1 MAGQFSPQEQAYY
14 NKLFDGVDKEKLGV
28 LPGDASI
35 TFLLTSGLP
44 QRTLGEIWALCDP
57 NNTGYLT
64 RDGWWKACRL
74 IGWAQKG
81 EPIKAELTSRP
92 GAFPRF
98 EGQDPPP
105 SATAP
110 VSSMTPQLTGAG
122 SAAAHPP
129 LTPADRTQF
138 TRLFVSSN
146 PVNGLLPAT
155 QAQTIFI
162 KSGLPT
168 ETLAQIWNLADTQ
181 QRGSLDLPDFILAMY
196 FIQHTMAGAF
206 KSLPPVLP
214 AGLYEQASGGR
225 PKPPPL
231 PTSPIARQ
239 MTGNMSSTGSPT
251 PSMITRQM
259 TGSGAPIQPQR
270 TGQGYSAPPAVPS
283 RQFSGSSYM
292 PSQPAQQAWDI
303 KSEEKQAADSFF
315 DGLDTMKRGF
325 IEGDVAVPFMIQ
337 SGLPEGVLAQIWDLA
352 DIRKEGKLNK
362 DEFAVALYLINKKLG
377 GIEVPTTLPSSL
389 IPPSLR
395 GGAEQQQ
402 PSQTQRD
409 LFDLFADS
417 PPASAGPTQQ
427 TQAQTN
433 NYFTPPL
440 SATATGQGRPQRA
453 HLPGGTE
460 SFGPSSFGGDLM
472 GDDDTSSPAVP
483 QPQAKAPPA
492 RSLSAIQPQVAGPK
506 APERDLSADIGNA
519 KNSLDST
526 TRGVEGLQKEKMELE
541 QKESA
546 SATQLKEIELRL
558 SSVRAQHDNE
568 TRIVEDLKRRTNEQ
582 AENLKKLRADL
593 ITGESE
599 LSALRAE
606 KDETEQALL
615 RDKEEVRNMG
625 KRMKEV
631 QEETEKLKALL
642 EKMKKEARQQRG
654 MVAIAKKQVQTVEG
668 SRDAVQKEMDDV
680 AAGKGIEEPTEHPSQ
695 IANLSRGAASPEPTG
710 MMSPGNVTTA
720 ASIPLPATPQ
730 RALSPVA
737 TGNTSRSNNPFD
749 RLGFG
754 GASSAKPPAVPTG
767 SNQAF
772 FNAFAPQSEAQTPLE
787 QGNREIP
794 SSVHEEQP
802 KEDDS
807 HLSMLQ
813 KAAMGVGAVA
823 TAATAG
829 VMAVGGVA
837 GSAISDAGAAVR
849 SSVENVTGSTSE
861 KSTETS
867 GADTMHEIAENVK
880 EETASPETHQKTIT
894 DSSTPPHQDTVTSPF
909 NRENDARNLGAESPA
924 EHQEQEDPFG
934 MSSSIERRNS
944 DKTPTAETSSARA
957 GPESDDPF
965 GMPPT
970 ASTGGYV
977 EAKETETHFN
987 SGNRFES
994 NFNEGFNDDFGKEA
1008 GISDD
1013 TATNITSPTAD
1024 MHLAPAS
1031 EPRGEFDSAFTE
1043 AEQPAHAIPSQLRG
1057 LMSPGLGERTAST
1070 RAEAPSSSAGTPFS
1084 EFPPSTAQSINT
1096 EPPVPV
1102 DVAALAPIPPSTDDQ
1117 DEEDDRFRSVTGTSS
1132 AARSVDP
1139 ESSEDELDEPEDLD
1153 RTRSPFSGIQHR
1165 PHSDSEPEGDAF
1177 TLAQQRENPISN
1189 LATLGLGAPINES
1202 HTQASIPTDDFAQA
1216 RDAPSAPMPL
1226 PERRRDPPP
1235 PPAAKT
1241 PMGTQSSN
1249 PFASFASGSPTP
1261 AVVSAP
1267 TGAFTPGTEQKQD
1280 TSASSFDD
1288 DFDFENLPSAQVTH
1302 DQSNFPADKRRNTTD
1317 FDDEFDDFGNDFED
1331 IQAVSRQQQPI
1342 QSTAHTNPG
1351 APQLPGFDNNF
1362 GLEQAPAFVQA
1373 QPSSGTTSQQLHSN
1387 SNTDRGFGFD
1397 DDFGSAA
1404 FTPVPQ
1410 VQAQQN
1416 HAAYAPPPGPPPQ
1429 SQIGQAARPDLPA
1442 RQSVSRAQPDDL
1454 DDVKKLC
1461 NMGFDRSLV
1470 IDALEAN
1477 GYDFSKTL
1485 NVLLT

>member
-14 NKLFDGVDKEKLGV
+14 NKLFDVVDKEKLGV

-81 EPIKAELTSRP
+81 EPIKAELTSRS

-98 EGQDPPP
+98 DGQDPPP
-105 SATAP
+105 STTAP

-122 SAAAHPP
+122 SATAHPP

-239 MTGNMSSTGSPT
+239 MTGNMPPTGSPT

-270 TGQGYSAPPAVPS
+270 TGQGYSVPPVVPS

-315 DGLDTMKRGF
+315 DGLDTTKRGF
-325 IEGDVAVPFMIQ
+325 IEGDVAVPFMLQ

-377 GIEVPTTLPSSL
+377 GIEVPTTLPNSL

-395 GGAEQQQ
+395 GGAEQQ
-402 PSQTQRD
+402 PSQTQKD

-417 PPASAGPTQQ
+417 PPAAAGPTQQ

-440 SATATGQGRPQRA
+440 SANPTGQGRPQRA
-453 HLPGGTE
+453 HLPGGAE

-472 GDDDTSSPAVP
+472 GDDETPSPAVS

-492 RSLSAIQPQVAGPK
+492 RSLSAIQPQVTGPK
-506 APERDLSADIGNA
+506 ASERDYSADIGNA
-519 KNSLDST
+519 KLSLEST
-526 TRGVEGLQKEKMELE
+526 TRGVEGLQREKVDLE

-546 SATQLKEIELRL
+546 AASQLKEIELRL

-568 TRIVEDLKRRTNEQ
+568 TRIVDDLKRRTNEQ

-593 ITGESE
+593 ITSESE

-615 RDKEEVRNMG
+615 RDKEEVRTMG

-668 SRDAVQKEMDDV
+668 TRDTVQREMDDV
-680 AAGKGIEEPTEHPSQ
+680 AAGKGIEEPIEHLPQ
-695 IANLSRGAASPEPTG
+695 ISNLSRGAASPEPTG
-710 MMSPGNVTTA
+710 IMSPGNVNTA

-737 TGNTSRSNNPFD
+737 TGNASRSNNPFD

-754 GASSAKPPAVPTG
+754 SASTTKPPAVATG

-772 FNAFAPQSEAQTPLE
+772 FNAFAQQPEAQEPLE
-787 QGNREIP
+787 QSNKEIQ
-794 SSVHEEQP
+794 SSVVDQQP
-802 KEDDS
+802 KDDDS

-813 KAAMGVGAVA
+813 KAALGVGAVA

-829 VMAVGGVA
+829 VLAVGGAA
-837 GSAISDAGAAVR
+837 GSVISDAGAAVR
-849 SSVENVTGSTSE
+849 SGVEHVTDPASE
-861 KSTETS
+861 KSAEPS
-867 GADTMHEIAENVK
+867 AADTMHEIAENVK
-880 EETASPETHQKTIT
+880 EDNASPEPHQEMVT
-894 DSSTPPHQDTVTSPF
+894 DLNTPPHQDDVISPF
-909 NRENDARNLGAESPA
+909 NQEDAAQNLVAESPA
-924 EHQEQEDPFG
+924 EHQVEDPFG

-944 DKTPTAETSSARA
+944 DRTPTAETSFAQA
-957 GPESDDPF
+957 GPLHDDPF
-965 GMPPT
+965 GMPPM

-977 EAKETETHFN
+977 EAKDAETHFD
-987 SGNRFES
+987 SGDKFES

-1008 GISDD
+1008 GITDD
-1013 TATNITSPTAD
+1013 NAAHITSPTAD

-1031 EPRGEFDSAFTE
+1031 EPRGEFDSAFAD
-1043 AEQPAHAIPSQLRG
+1043 AEKPAPAIPPQLRG
-1057 LMSPGLGERTAST
+1057 LMAPGMPERTAST
-1070 RAEAPSSSAGTPFS
+1070 RAEASSSTVGTPLS
-1084 EFPPSTAQSINT
+1084 EFAPSTPRSIDT
-1096 EPPVPV
+1096 ESPVPV
-1102 DVAALAPIPPSTDDQ
+1102 DVPALAPIPPSTDDQ
-1117 DEEDDRFRSVTGTSS
+1117 DEDDDRLRSVAGMSS

-1139 ESSEDELDEPEDLD
+1139 ESSEDELDGPEDLD
-1153 RTRSPFSGIQHR
+1153 RSRSPFSGIQHK
-1165 PHSDSEPEGDAF
+1165 PHSDSEPEADML
-1177 TLAQQRENPISN
+1177 TPAQQRENPISN
-1189 LATLGLGAPINES
+1189 LANLGLGAPIDETHAQS
-1202 HTQASIPTDDFAQA
+1202 SIHTDDFAQA
-1216 RDAPSAPMPL
+1216 GDVPSAPTTM

-1235 PPAAKT
+1235 PPVAKT
-1241 PMGTQSSN
+1241 SMGMQSSN
-1249 PFASFASGSPTP
+1249 PFASFASGSPGPTIP
-1261 AVVSAP
+1261 SAP
-1267 TGAFTPGTEQKQD
+1267 TGAFTPANEQKQE

-1288 DFDFENLPSAQVTH
+1288 DFDFENLPSAQVSH
-1302 DQSNFPADKRRNTTD
+1302 DQAHASADTRQTSTD
-1317 FDDEFDDFGNDFED
+1317 FDDEFDDFGNDFEE
-1331 IQAVSRQQQPI
+1331 IQPASRQKQPM
-1342 QSTAHTNPG
+1342 QSNVHNASG

-1373 QPSSGTTSQQLHSN
+1373 QPSSGLGSQQVASDN
-1387 SNTDRGFGFD
+1387 NTDKGFGFD

-1404 FTPVPQ
+1404 FTSVPQ

-1416 HAAYAPPPGPPPQ
+1416 HTSYAPPSGPPPPQ
-1429 SQIGQAARPDLPA
+1429 SQAGQGIRPDLPA